1 MDRERRTTTV
11 ARDAEVGWDYENTQ
25 QRLVVETRQYG
36 AREWYDRPESREPG
50 WQVIPLED
58 APGFILALRP
68 TLRPLDG

>member
-11 ARDAEVGWDYENTQ
+11 ARDAEVGWDYEDTQ

-36 AREWYDRPESREPG
+36 AREWHDRPESREPG